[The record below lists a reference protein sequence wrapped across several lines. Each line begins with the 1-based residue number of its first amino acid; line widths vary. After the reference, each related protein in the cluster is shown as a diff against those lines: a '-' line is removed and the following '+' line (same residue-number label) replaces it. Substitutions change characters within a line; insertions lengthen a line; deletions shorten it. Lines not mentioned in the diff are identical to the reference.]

1 MDFRIIPERLPDDV
15 KTEYLL
21 RDMSISEVIQISREA
36 LRKVDYGTL
45 NTYKIELWVR
55 DEYDKQGNIDYLKHI
70 IERGKLRYSDILKA
84 FKLYN
89 PFFELDPSRPIDWLD
104 TMMRERKKEQVF
116 LTDDFEYVPQST
128 KPLKITNPR
137 WEHKDEQKSEDTPDT
152 AAFGDTIILKAD
164 LENHIESGAVT
175 FDVYDTSVKPPRKVG
190 SANGLNKKK
199 IGQAE
204 WLVTDKFGNSADA
217 LLEFDAS
224 AKSKTT
230 SRCKI
235 SLNTT
240 AQDDA
245 MITFTV
251 TCVDLDGNPYADAD
265 FEIIN
270 VDKSRTG
277 IKTSADGTLKIT
289 VKKKDASKVGIV
301 HVPAIREESEETEDD
316 QTGENQ
322 TEAELSEDEISEDDA
337 GAMVDDSSESTTGKS
352 TKNLSEKATAG

>member
-15 KTEYLL
+15 KTGYLL
-21 RDMSISEVIQISREA
+21 RDMPISEVIQISREA
-36 LRKVDYGTL
+36 LRRVDFGTL

-55 DEYDKQGNIDYLKHI
+55 DEYDKQGNIDYLKHMI
-70 IERGKLRYSDILKA
+70 SRGKLWYSDILKA

-104 TMMRERKKEQVF
+104 TMMRENKKEEVF
-116 LTDDFEYVPQST
+116 LTDDFDYVPQSK

-152 AAFGDTIILKAD
+152 AAFGDIIILKAD

-175 FDVYDTSVKPPRKVG
+175 FDIYDTSVKPPRKVG

-235 SLNTT
+235 PLHVDPDEESTIKIN
-240 AQDDA
+240 
-245 MITFTV
+245 
-251 TCVDLDGNPYADAD
+251 CVDLDGNP
-265 FEIIN
+265 
-270 VDKSRTG
+270 
-277 IKTSADGTLKIT
+277 
-289 VKKKDASKVGIV
+289 
-301 HVPAIREESEETEDD
+301 
-316 QTGENQ
+316 
-322 TEAELSEDEISEDDA
+322 
-337 GAMVDDSSESTTGKS
+337 
-352 TKNLSEKATAG
+352 